1 MINVRYPWKMHGI
14 QQNVVLTLLM
24 DVIMRT
30 ILRVLLHR
38 CVWEGYNCDWI
49 GPGIV
54 RIAKE
59 VKQRPVHQ
67 ESQT

>member
-1 MINVRYPWKMHGI
+1 
-14 QQNVVLTLLM
+14 M
-24 DVIMRT
+24 DAIVRT
-30 ILRVLLHR
+30 ILKVLLHR

-54 RIAKE
+54 RRAKE
-59 VKQRPVHQ
+59 VKQRPVPQ